1 MNRIAITGSFKTGKS
16 AFSAVISNLTG
27 FQYIRPVTDYELR
40 ETFIPY
46 NKEADQFYTYYINC
60 LFKLSNRIKNE
71 ALAENCFISD
81 GCIFN
86 EVASLWAYLE
96 ISCLF
101 GARSKEQ
108 IKRSR
113 MIAAIEN
120 AVLDLFKNRYD
131 KIIKIDTDMQITEMS
146 KSDLQFKRYYDIF
159 LQLMLCKSGQPYQI
173 YNVSDFETDLRRI
186 IQNEKLVQKTS
197 VEEAIYN
204 AKNYATLPD
213 YRSLEVEKIY

>member
-1 MNRIAITGSFKTGKS
+1 MSRIAITGSFKTGKS

-40 ETFIPY
+40 ETFMPY

-86 EVASLWAYLE
+86 EVASLWAYHE
-96 ISCLF
+96 ISCLP
-101 GARSKEQ
+101 GAKSKEQ

-113 MIAAIEN
+113 MITAIEN
-120 AVLDLFKNRYD
+120 AVSDLFKNRYD
-131 KIIKIDTDMQITEMS
+131 KIIKIDTDIQVAKMS
-146 KSDLQFKRYYDIF
+146 KSDLLFKQYYDVF
-159 LQLMLCKSGQPYQI
+159 LQAMLCKSGHPYQT
-173 YNVSDFETDLRRI
+173 YLVNDFEPDLRLI
-186 IQNEKLVQKTS
+186 IQNEKFEPKRS
-197 VEEAIYN
+197 VEEAIYK

-213 YRSLEVEKIY
+213 YSLLEVERTY